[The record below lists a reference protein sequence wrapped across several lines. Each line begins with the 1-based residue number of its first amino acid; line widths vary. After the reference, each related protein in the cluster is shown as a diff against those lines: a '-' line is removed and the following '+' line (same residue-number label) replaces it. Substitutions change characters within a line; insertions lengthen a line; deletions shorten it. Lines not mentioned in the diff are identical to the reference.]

1 MNNVITAN
9 ELKVKG
15 VSAIQNATSNNQE
28 ALISVR
34 GKNKYIVLSIDEYN
48 YLRECELIAAV
59 VESKKDL
66 KNGNIIKE
74 TVDNHITR
82 IIND

>member
-28 ALISVR
+28 VFISVR
-34 GKNKYIVLSIDEYN
+34 GKTKFIVLSIDEYN

-59 VESKKDL
+59 IESKKDL
-66 KNGNIIKE
+66 ENGNIIKE

-82 IIND
+82 ITND